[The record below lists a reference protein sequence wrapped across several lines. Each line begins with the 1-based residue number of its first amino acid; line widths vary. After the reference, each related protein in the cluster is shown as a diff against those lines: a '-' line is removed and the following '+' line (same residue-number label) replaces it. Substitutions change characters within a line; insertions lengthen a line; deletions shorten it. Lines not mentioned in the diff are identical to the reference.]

1 MSGPR
6 SPLRSAGQRLRA
18 YLELTKPRIT
28 ALLLLVAAAS
38 FLLARPGT
46 PDWGGLLALAGC
58 LWLLAA
64 GLFAINH
71 FQERELDARMLRT
84 RSRPLPAGRLRPAE
98 ALGFGVGLSLLAL
111 ASTTLRFGWVA
122 GGVALFTLVSYL
134 FVYTPLKLRT
144 PYHAFLGAVSG
155 ATPPLLGWAAATGSL
170 SPAAMLLGAVLFL
183 WQFPHFLA
191 IGALYAEEYR
201 AAGVR
206 VLPAER
212 PTQSLGVLAGSQV
225 LLVLAS
231 FATVPAGLS
240 RPEYLGGAGL
250 LGALYL
256 AVGWLAVRRGR
267 PRDFRRL
274 ILASVLYLA
283 ALCLLLLALRA

>member
-1 MSGPR
+1 MPGPR
-6 SPLRSAGQRLRA
+6 SPLRSAGRRLRA

-46 PDWGGLLALAGC
+46 PDWGGLLALVGC

-64 GLFAINH
+64 GLFALNH
-71 FQERELDARMLRT
+71 YLERRLDARMPRT
-84 RSRPLPAGRLRPAE
+84 RGRPLPSGRLRPAE
-98 ALGFGVGLSLLAL
+98 ALGFGLGLSLMAL

-122 GGVALFTLVSYL
+122 GVLALFTLASYL

-144 PYHAFLGAVSG
+144 PHHAALGAASG
-155 ATPPLLGWAAATGSL
+155 ATPPLLGWAAATGGL
-170 SPAAMLLGAVLFL
+170 SPAAGLLAAALFF
-183 WQFPHFLA
+183 WQFAHFLA
-191 IGALYAEEYR
+191 IGVLYAEEYR

-212 PTQSLGVLAGSQV
+212 RGQVGRLLVGSQA

-231 FATVPAGLS
+231 GATVPAGLS

-256 AVGWLAVRRGR
+256 AVGWLAARRGR

-274 ILASVLYLA
+274 AVASVLYLP
-283 ALCLLLLALRA
+283 ALFLLLLTLRA